1 MIWGQWRHYA
11 RVLTWN
17 LNCEA
22 GSHWQKSSL
31 IKCFVFPIIRQQS
44 TTGLLCC
51 IPVPPWQLKFPQE
64 IALTPTDDE
73 LGKYLEMSTIQDNAH
88 ISTSGQRTCLWWD
101 EMEWKLFLTIIMT
114 GQEFVQLDAHPSNYW
129 SGQYLSSAWAQL
141 KFLIYSKLNCIS
153 PHWRYW

>member
-73 LGKYLEMSTIQDNAH
+73 LGKYLEMSTLPIFQHLDKE
-88 ISTSGQRTCLWWD
+88 LVYD
-101 EMEWKLFLTIIMT
+101 EMKWNENCSWQSSWRLRNSSSSTLIPPTT
-114 GQEFVQLDAHPSNYW
+114 AGL
-129 SGQYLSSAWAQL
+129 SGQYLSSAWVAQL

-153 PHWRYW
+153 PHWRYR